1 MTNVMMYS
9 TPYCPYCVR
18 AKRLLESKGAA
29 FKDID
34 VSRQPQLRS
43 EMMQKSGRQTVPQI
57 WVGNKHVGGFDDL
70 WALDR
75 SGKLDKLLE
84 LEVAQG

>member
-1 MTNVMMYS
+1 MSKVMMYS

-18 AKRLLESKGAA
+18 AKRLLESKGTA

-34 VSRQPQLRS
+34 VSRHPQLRS

-57 WVGNKHVGGFDDL
+57 WIGKKHVGGFDDL

>member
-1 MTNVMMYS
+1 MSKVTMYT

-18 AKRLLESKGAA
+18 AKRLLENKGAA

-57 WVGNKHVGGFDDL
+57 WIGKQHVGGFDDL

>member
-1 MTNVMMYS
+1 MAKVMMYT

-18 AKRLLESKGAA
+18 AKRLLENKGAT

-57 WVGNKHVGGFDDL
+57 WIGDKHVGGFDEL

-75 SGKLDKLLE
+75 GGKLDKLLE
-84 LEVAQG
+84 LAVV